1 MEVLPTEDAPLP
13 PLISLLSQELT
24 VAQKNINTIP
34 TTYPGGAS
42 KDS

>member
-24 VAQKNINTIP
+24 AAEKNINTIP
-34 TTYPGGAS
+34 TIYPGVAS
-42 KDS
+42 KHS